1 MLDNRR
7 LAKGNLIASQIANK
21 TRTNKSAIT
30 RSLNVG
36 DKVLFQN
43 QSKNRA
49 KMEPRPYNV
58 VECLSDKNYVIDINN
73 QLRTYHIDLLKLY
86 HENTSESVI
95 PVDAL
100 GSEDNSSI
108 NNVSS
113 FEFDDDN
120 LCVNSIVYVPSC
132 SRIS

>member
-1 MLDNRR
+1 MVCPLSGCNRCPSR
-7 LAKGNLIASQIANK
+7 QI
-21 TRTNKSAIT
+21 
-30 RSLNVG
+30 
-36 DKVLFQN
+36 KVP
-43 QSKNRA
+43 SW
-49 KMEPRPYNV
+49 
-58 VECLSDKNYVIDINN
+58 IWI
-73 QLRTYHIDLLKLY
+73 TYHIDLLKLY

-120 LCVNSIVYVPSC
+120 LCVNSIAY
-132 SRIS
+132 